1 MVLAATQ
8 YLYTNSIGF
17 ITTNYIGGG
26 FLTERYGS
34 KWVFGLAVFGS
45 SALGFV
51 LPVMASWG
59 SGALLAVRIVQ
70 GALQGPIIPNC
81 LSICVTWMPTSERTR
96 ALGFVHAGFSHDL
109 ARGLSG
115 PVFEELSLRWGC
127 RPLFGLGLGR
137 TRHLGIRLGGPLLR
151 PRLGRHSLVPLLRL
165 PDLQLSR

>member
-1 MVLAATQ
+1 M
-8 YLYTNSIGF
+8 GF

-81 LSICVTWMPTSERTR
+81 LSICVTWV
-96 ALGFVHAGFSHDL
+96 A
-109 ARGLSG
+109 
-115 PVFEELSLRWGC
+115 
-127 RPLFGLGLGR
+127 
-137 TRHLGIRLGGPLLR
+137 I
-151 PRLGRHSLVPLLRL
+151 
-165 PDLQLSR
+165 Q